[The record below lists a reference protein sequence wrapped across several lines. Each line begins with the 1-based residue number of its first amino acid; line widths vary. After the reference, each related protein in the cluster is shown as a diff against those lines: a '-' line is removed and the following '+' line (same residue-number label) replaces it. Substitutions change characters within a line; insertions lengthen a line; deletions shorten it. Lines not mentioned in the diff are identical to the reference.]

1 MHISQNSN
9 DSIAYL
15 WKGNC
20 YIYDIGISLDDL
32 KRYEESIQMY
42 DKAIQLNPQY
52 SEFYNNKGLKY
63 IYNIGNSL

>member
-1 MHISQNSN
+1 
-9 DSIAYL
+9 
-15 WKGNC
+15 
-20 YIYDIGISLDDL
+20 
-32 KRYEESIQMY
+32 MY